1 LSDVLRQPPIPKSAG
16 HVKRELR
23 SMLGPFSIK
32 RITNWNA
39 QIYIKGK
46 KLFIGRYESE
56 GEAAVDYAR
65 AVFKYKGDGG
75 T

>member
-1 LSDVLRQPPIPKSAG
+1 
-16 HVKRELR
+16 
-23 SMLGPFSIK
+23 MLGPFSIK